1 MMDETQVKTITAIRN
16 GIPISAE
23 PFREVAETLGVSED
37 ALLDQLRKWKDDG
50 AIRRFGAILR
60 HTEAGFSVNAMGV
73 WNVPDEQI
81 DDFARAATA
90 SEAASH
96 CYQRP
101 RFEGFPY
108 NLYTMIHGRSR
119 DECEE
124 TARKIREQTG
134 ITDYALLF
142 TTEEFKKSPPV
153 YFAEDGEHRH
163 AQE

>member
-1 MMDETQVKTITAIRN
+1 MDETQIAMITAIQS

-23 PFREVAETLGVSED
+23 PFREIAEKLGITED
-37 ALLDQLRKWKDDG
+37 ALLDQLQAWKDDG
-50 AIRRFGAILR
+50 TIRRFGAILR

-73 WNVPDEQI
+73 WNVPDARI
-81 DDFARAATA
+81 DDFARVAT
-90 SEAASH
+90 SPEAVSH

-119 DECEE
+119 AECEQ
-124 TARKIREQTG
+124 TARRISEQIG
-134 ITDYALLF
+134 ITDYELLF

-153 YFAEDGEHRH
+153 YFAEE
-163 AQE
+163 AE

>member
-1 MMDETQVKTITAIRN
+1 MDETQAKTITAIQS

-23 PFREVAETLGVSED
+23 PFREVAEKLGVSED
-37 ALLDQLRKWKDDG
+37 ALLDQLRTWKNDG
-50 AIRRFGAILR
+50 TIRRFGAILR

-73 WNVPDEQI
+73 WNVPAERI
-81 DDFARAATA
+81 EDFARAATSSDA
-90 SEAASH
+90 VSH

-101 RFEGFPY
+101 GFDRFPY

-119 DECEE
+119 DECAE
-124 TARKIREQTG
+124 TARRISEQTG
-134 ITDYALLF
+134 ITEYELLF

-163 AQE
+163 PQE

>member
-1 MMDETQVKTITAIRN
+1 MDETQVKTITAIQS
-16 GIPISAE
+16 GVPISAE
-23 PFREVAETLGVSED
+23 PFREIAEKLGTSED

-50 AIRRFGAILR
+50 TIRRFGAILR

-73 WNVPDEQI
+73 WDVHAERI
-81 DDFARAATA
+81 EGFARAATS
-90 SEAASH
+90 SEGVSH

-101 RFEGFPY
+101 RFDGFPY

-134 ITDYALLF
+134 ITEYELLF

-153 YFAEDGEHRH
+153 YFADRGSAE
-163 AQE
+163 